1 MKLIETMA
9 QYSGQYNNT
18 SLTYYGMAMGVVLQV
33 PAAHLTILH
42 IFVRNLA
49 IPEMKT

>member
-1 MKLIETMA
+1 MA

-33 PAAHLTILH
+33 PVARSTTLLIS
-42 IFVRNLA
+42 VKNLA
-49 IPEMKT
+49 IPEMKI